1 MKKKE
6 LLKRYALCVVSLF
19 VMGFGVALTR
29 HGELGVSPV
38 SSVGNVLALR
48 YTQLSFGTWLIITNM
63 LFFFGQ
69 IALLRRRFP
78 RMQWLQV
85 PLTFMFGYFTDFG
98 AWLSSMIP
106 NDHYVMKIVIVFVGA
121 AIVGLSVALGVIA
134 NVIMNSGEAFI
145 KTLAD
150 ISGKNFGNVKIMFDC
165 SWVLLSV
172 LLSLVFFDGQVVGT
186 REGTIIAAIFV
197 GTSVKWFQPRLR
209 GPLEAWLT
217 K

>member
-6 LLKRYALCVVSLF
+6 LLKRYALFVVSLF